1 MAVERISLFKTS
13 DGKTFVSEKEANQ
26 HEVSAVIELGVNALL
41 VKSKLETAAI
51 DNPNSDDIVFLS
63 AWLVANRDDLL
74 IALGGAVA
82 KKTRTPKAERTP
94 RAKKDTVTIDIA
106 QPTVD
111 SLLANVTAKAPEKN
125 VLIEAVGV
133 VGAELDAIKGAIN
146 TNITASAE
154 LDALVQEVEHG
165 ETTPAEAPAV
175 TMSETDELLAMLTE
189 EAN

>member
-165 ETTPAEAPAV
+165 ETTTAEAPAV